1 MPFSDLEGKDVI
13 LGWVKKINPKIAILD
28 VGAGAGTYSD
38 LLRDHVK
45 IDMIDAMEVWE
56 PYIKEFSLEE
66 KYNFIWNHDVRTV
79 SDLYPYALNAWDIVI
94 FGDVLEHM
102 TKDEA
107 KKVVLNYARGIGTN
121 NIIISFPV
129 LHLEQGPYE
138 GNPYEIHVDH
148 WSYDEMLEFCRENGI
163 PVVESGHGET
173 LAWFWLD
180 TRRKAC

>member
-1 MPFSDLEGKDVI
+1 MPFSDAEGKDVI
-13 LGWVKKINPKIAILD
+13 LGWVKKINPQTSILD

-38 LLRDHVK
+38 LLRKHVSV
-45 IDMIDAMEVWE
+45 DMFDAMEVWE
-56 PYIKEFSLEE
+56 PYIKAYNLDK
-66 KYNFIWNHDVRTV
+66 KYDYVWNYDVRTV
-79 SDLYPYALNAWDIVI
+79 GYHDSMIYGAWDIVI

-107 KKVVLNYARGIGTN
+107 KKVILNFANADGSD
-121 NIIISFPV
+121 NIIISFPI

-138 GNPYEIHVDH
+138 GNPYETHVDH
-148 WSYDEMLEFCRENGI
+148 WSFDEMLEFCRENGI

-180 TRRKAC
+180 TRREA